1 MSNTPRT
8 AVVPDAALTDTAL
21 IETALIETMAPAI
34 WVHRGAAPLMARPH
48 RHDDLELNYVVRGR
62 LDYLF
67 GGTRL
72 SVAEGQIAVFW
83 AATPHRL
90 IDDPAL
96 EPGDNC
102 WVHIPLSTVLSW
114 ALPDRDLSELLMN
127 RPIILPADAAG
138 RDVESMFES
147 WRNDLTGGETET
159 IALLEVHALV
169 RRLLNYHV
177 RYECA
182 SDDQRRTT
190 VASGDNMRWATAMA
204 QFTVSHFREAITP
217 FDIAQATHLNPNYAM
232 TLFRETV
239 GTTLG
244 SYLTRC
250 RVAES
255 QRLLITTSMTTAE
268 VAHAAGFGSQ
278 SSFYAHFT
286 RTCGSS
292 PGAYRHN
299 LR

>member
-1 MSNTPRT
+1 MVRLAS
-8 AVVPDAALTDTAL
+8 VTDP
-21 IETALIETMAPAI
+21 ALIETMAPAL
-34 WVHRGAAPLMARPH
+34 WVHRGAAPLMERPH

-62 LDYLF
+62 LEYLF

-72 SVAEGQIAVFW
+72 SIDAGHIAVFW

-127 RPIILPADAAG
+127 RPIIVQADAAG
-138 RDVESMFES
+138 RDIESMFES
-147 WRNDLTGGETET
+147 WRDDLTGGETEM

-169 RRLLNYHV
+169 RRLLNHHITH
-177 RYECA
+177 ECA
-182 SDDQRRTT
+182 HDDDKRIAF
-190 VASGDNMRWATAMA
+190 ASGDNMRWAVAMA
-204 QFTVSHFREAITP
+204 QFTVSHFRQSITP
-217 FDIAQATHLNPNYAM
+217 LEIAKATHLNPNYAM

-250 RVAES
+250 RVAEA

-268 VAHAAGFGSQ
+268 IAHAAGFGSQ
-278 SSFYAHFT
+278 SSFYAHFA
-286 RTCGSS
+286 RTCGAS